1 MEKPVRE
8 LQSAYQDEKR
18 GKMPLVVSVVAAH
31 ARKRGQKAHRMHQY
45 GETDCDF
52 ILTEKPVAA
61 RYVHKNGGNIM
72 AWQPFLTV
80 IVNPRPVAV
89 VNPSRARAK
98 LRLVV
103 SGAFTVSA
111 NRKTRR

>member
-1 MEKPVRE
+1 
-8 LQSAYQDEKR
+8 
-18 GKMPLVVSVVAAH
+18 MPLVVSVVAAH

-72 AWQPFLTV
+72 
-80 IVNPRPVAV
+80 NPRPVAV